1 LFALGQ
7 IVGGI
12 IAFFASK
19 EFLLRTV
26 TLLTE
31 DELAEDPH
39 DLIANYLL
47 HSAQSLSLSMQVFV
61 ALYLF
66 SHGGLSYG

>member
-1 LFALGQ
+1 MPPIKNLAGEEKIHLAFEISLWLKGLFAVGQ

-19 EFLLRTV
+19 EFLLKTV
-26 TLLTE
+26 SLLTE

-39 DLIANYLL
+39 DLIAN
-47 HSAQSLSLSMQVFV
+47 
-61 ALYLF
+61 
-66 SHGGLSYG
+66 